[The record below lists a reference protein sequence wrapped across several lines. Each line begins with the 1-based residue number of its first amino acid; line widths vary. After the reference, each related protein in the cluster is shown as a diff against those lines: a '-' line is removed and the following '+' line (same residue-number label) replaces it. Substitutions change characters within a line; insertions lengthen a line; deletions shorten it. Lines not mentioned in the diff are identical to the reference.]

1 MRPRVASSYMGTRFF
16 LIAFGFV
23 FLAAT
28 PVFATESSLLARI
41 TVYWPGEG
49 QLRACSNGARL
60 RAGHCAVDPK
70 RIPYGSHVQFPDATC
85 VAVDSGPAV
94 VSRAAARSCGRTA
107 AQKSAIVIDRF
118 FESKEAAL
126 SWERSHPHFM
136 TVRVLAPGSRQETTE
151 EVATLEESERPIK
164 VAPKKNTP
172 GSLPKFDS
180 TKLQL
185 GLPLDSVLQANH
197 RRT

>member
-1 MRPRVASSYMGTRFF
+1 MLDRALSSNMGIRFLTTTFAVLF
-16 LIAFGFV
+16 LCGSP
-23 FLAAT
+23 L
-28 PVFATESSLLARI
+28 FAREESILARI

-49 QLRACSNGARL
+49 QMRACSNGARL
-60 RAGHCAVDPK
+60 HAGHVAVDPK
-70 RIPYGSHVQFPDATC
+70 RIPYGSHVIFPDEDC
-85 VAVDSGPAV
+85 VAVDSGPGV
-94 VSRAAARSCGRTA
+94 VSRTAARACGRTA
-107 AQKSAIVIDRF
+107 AQKNALVIDRF

-151 EVATLEESERPIK
+151 NVAKLENSERPIK
-164 VAPKKNTP
+164 AAPKNTP

-180 TKLQL
+180 SKLQL
-185 GLPLDSVLQANH
+185 GLPLDSVLQASH

>member
-1 MRPRVASSYMGTRFF
+1 MGIRFF
-16 LIAFGFV
+16 LIAFGFA

-28 PVFATESSLLARI
+28 PVFAAESSLLARI

-49 QLRACSNGARL
+49 QVRACSNGARL

-70 RIPYGSHVQFPDATC
+70 RIPYGSSVLFPDATC
-85 VAVDSGPAV
+85 LAVDSGPAV
-94 VSRAAARSCGRTA
+94 VNRSAARSCGRTS
-107 AQKSAIVIDRF
+107 AQRNALVIDRF
-118 FESKEAAL
+118 FDSKEAAL

-136 TVRVLAPGSRQETTE
+136 TVRILPAGERAPTKEN
-151 EVATLEESERPIK
+151 VAALDKTGATIGELKTISKEKMPA
-164 VAPKKNTP
+164 AP
-172 GSLPKFDS
+172 LPKFDS

-185 GLPLDSVLQANH
+185 GLPLNSILGPA